1 MRLMF
6 CCAIAARLPSTIEAA
21 ATSISIICHSSAMSN
36 SAQISRRTAIANA
49 ASLGAVAITSVT
61 AVGAP

>member
-6 CCAIAARLPSTIEAA
+6 CCAIAARLPSTIDAP
-21 ATSISIICHSSAMSN
+21 ATSISMTCHSAAISN

-49 ASLGAVAITSVT
+49 ASLGAVAIKSVT